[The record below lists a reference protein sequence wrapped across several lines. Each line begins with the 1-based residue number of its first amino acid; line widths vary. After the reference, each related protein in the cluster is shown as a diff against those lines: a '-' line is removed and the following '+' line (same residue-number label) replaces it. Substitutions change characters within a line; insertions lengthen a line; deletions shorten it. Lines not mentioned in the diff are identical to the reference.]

1 MVSISPLCRSYS
13 VPRILHMRT
22 TLRRI
27 ITSRVNLMKLA
38 SPSDFIRPR
47 MAPATLTIR
56 TSCLAPCSSHR
67 KSLCGRKAMLP
78 GVRARSSASQLRNG
92 SNDDHHS
99 FEPSAHV
106 LTSYELGSAVGAS
119 TLPALTVVP
128 LELTDDSGK
137 RCVQPLWSAIRL
149 LRESD
154 RVQKASEF
162 GPFQM
167 NAGVGIELFAQAGFR
182 DEGEVLRYGVPQTN
196 RRDLATR
203 ALGRGFEQG
212 SSRG

>member
-1 MVSISPLCRSYS
+1 MVSISPCVEVTRS
-13 VPRILHMRT
+13 PAFPDMRT

-92 SNDDHHS
+92 SNNDHQTGNTHHQQQQS
-99 FEPSAHV
+99 
-106 LTSYELGSAVGAS
+106 
-119 TLPALTVVP
+119 VP
-128 LELTDDSGK
+128 YKTTKKD
-137 RCVQPLWSAIRL
+137 I
-149 LRESD
+149 
-154 RVQKASEF
+154 
-162 GPFQM
+162 
-167 NAGVGIELFAQAGFR
+167 GIEENTTIVR
-182 DEGEVLRYGVPQTN
+182 VLC
-196 RRDLATR
+196 D
-203 ALGRGFEQG
+203 
-212 SSRG
+212 SSTTLIVCEE